1 MPPVDYEI
9 MAFRLA
15 RDGLVDCLVQK
26 FVAFGGPQWTSEVG
40 GVILTK
46 THVKSA
52 RAGDAHAIA

>member
-1 MPPVDYEI
+1 MPPVDHEI

-15 RDGLVDCLVQK
+15 RDRLVDCLVQK
-26 FVAFGGPQWTSEVG
+26 FVAIGGPQWTSEVG